1 MEQAYAYIFEHFED
15 VTLEEI
21 FAVLEKAEREEKN
34 HA

>member
-1 MEQAYAYIFEHFED
+1 MAEAYEYIFEHFED

-21 FAVLEKAEREEKN
+21 FALLEKAEREEKN